1 MAHYAGHL
9 IYTCRDA
16 EGVIEVV
23 DEPTARSLHFGTRA
37 RQTTMFL
44 RDPCALALNYTQCL
58 MSALLL
64 VPSPGA
70 ALILGLGGGALAR
83 FLLRHLPQCQVV
95 AVERR
100 ALVIDVARAFF
111 SLPEDP
117 RLRLYLADAADFL
130 RGPASPH
137 DLVLVDL
144 HDPQGM
150 APLVSRLDFFAQC
163 RRHLAPAGVLAVN
176 LWAGS
181 RDDDLKRIMRHL
193 RLCFDHQILYLP
205 VAGKR
210 NCVALGLSVLPPSL
224 PVLRER
230 AKGLQIALSIDFPH
244 LLSELLR
251 LNPHLLLGKP
261 PAA

>member
-1 MAHYAGHL
+1 MAHYTGQL
-9 IYTCRDA
+9 IYTCSDA

-44 RDPCALALNYTQCL
+44 RDPHALALNYTQCL
-58 MSALLL
+58 MSALLFF
-64 VPSPGA
+64 PSPGS

-83 FLLRHLPQCQVV
+83 FLLHAFPQCQVA

-111 SLPEDP
+111 HLPEDP

-130 RGPASPH
+130 RGSAGAH

-144 HDPQGM
+144 HDPEGM
-150 APLVSRLDFFAQC
+150 APLVSRPDFFPQC
-163 RRHLAPAGVLAVN
+163 QRQLAPGGVLAIN

-181 RDDDLKRIMRHL
+181 REDALKRIMREL
-193 RLCFDHQILYLP
+193 RLCFDHQVLYLP

-210 NCVALGLSVLPPSL
+210 NCVALGLSQPPPPLPL
-224 PVLRER
+224 LQER
-230 AKGLQIALSIDFPH
+230 ARGLQTALGIDFPR
-244 LLSELLR
+244 LLAELLR
-251 LNPHLLLGKP
+251 LSPHLLLGEP
-261 PAA
+261 PA

>member
-1 MAHYAGHL
+1 MAHYTGQL

-44 RDPCALALNYTQCL
+44 HDPQALALNYTQCL
-58 MSALLL
+58 MSALLFTG
-64 VPSPGA
+64 PPGA

-83 FLLRHLPQCQVV
+83 FLLHFFPQCQVA
-95 AVERR
+95 AVEKR

-111 SLPEDP
+111 HLPEDP
-117 RLRLYLADAADFL
+117 RLQLYLTDAAAFL
-130 RGPASPH
+130 RGPAAAH

-144 HDPQGM
+144 HDPEGM
-150 APLVSRLDFFAQC
+150 APLVSRPDFFAQC
-163 RRHLAPAGVLAVN
+163 RQQLGPGGVLAIN

-181 RDDDLKRIMRHL
+181 REDDLKRIMRHL
-193 RLCFDHQILYLP
+193 RLEFDHRVLYLP

-210 NCVALGLSVLPPSL
+210 NCVALGLSLPPPPL
-224 PVLRER
+224 PLLQER
-230 AKGLQIALSIDFPH
+230 AAQLQAALGIDFAR
-244 LLSELLR
+244 LLAELVR
-251 LNPHLLLGKP
+251 LSPHLLLPDP
-261 PAA
+261 PGT